1 MAHWRNIGAV
11 QTLAGGRA
19 HLWNITYGNGRDVG
33 VVVAA
38 PNLQELGAGVELI
51 AFDQGVFATAVGEE
65 LSTQTHYRVRI
76 RNAGSSGI
84 RYNLNIGD
92 WQPDVGAQAP
102 AAVRVSLL
110 PPFAVGGVVTTAIA
124 AKKRSK
130 RGVTASSRR
139 WRFS

>member
-11 QTLAGGRA
+11 QTLAGGRG
-19 HLWNITYGNGRDVG
+19 HLWHITYGTGRDVG

-38 PNLQELGAGVELI
+38 PNMHEFVAGVELI

-65 LSTQTHYRVRI
+65 LTTQTHYSVRI
-76 RNAGSSGI
+76 RNVGASAI

-92 WQPDVGAQAP
+92 WQNEAGAQAP
-102 AAVRVSLL
+102 SAVRVSLL
-110 PPFAVGGVVTTAIA
+110 PGVLAGGVLTTPVA

-130 RGVTASSRR
+130 RKGGAKKRARR
-139 WRFS
+139 RR